1 MSIFCKIKVIGIY
14 LKYHPR
20 KIKAKQKSNS
30 LIYDKLMSLY
40 NQRNLNSHPSVL
52 RLKKGIMKT
61 KIPDFND
68 EIRDF
73 DDLVEI
79 PTQVMALTGA

>member
-14 LKYHPR
+14 LKYLSR
-20 KIKAKQKSNS
+20 KIKAKQKPNK

-40 NQRNLNSHPSVL
+40 NQRNLNSHPSVF
-52 RLKKGIMKT
+52 RLKRDIMKT

-73 DDLVEI
+73 DDQVEI
-79 PTQVMALTGA
+79 YPLKSWP